1 MKLKQKIFALGALVG
16 LSINGFSQFIENYN
30 FGSSPGWTYLPTTG
44 SGYSIN
50 GSNFLYF
57 SDIQGNSF
65 RRMHRSLSPSIPT
78 LTTSWRLD
86 FSFQYNTNPP
96 TKGIANWLAVLTAGT
111 QDMQCSNLSTFT
123 PTNQDHIGIVLTTP
137 SPTSPNNAVI
147 QIGTKRGTT
156 EATSTGIA
164 VNVNTLYFV
173 TLQRI
178 GPGLLQL
185 HVFSDYA
192 RTIPVAGSGLCFTT
206 FDAATGTGGGVLTHL
221 QHGGV
226 SWAGLGRTATGA
238 VDDIVLNNV
247 DEPTTI
253 SADQLLCTPNQ
264 NPAIIGNTTTNYPGQ
279 FIGTYY
285 WNKLP
290 ENGLPT
296 GLPNFTMDYDPP
308 VLSGTTSYYRQ
319 FNYGCG
325 TITSNTVKITVPV
338 FNPLIDCNVSSDYST
353 TTGWTQTG
361 TNVTVNPA
369 QYGEYKSA
377 SNASSQKITKN
388 IGILPSNKWR
398 VDFEFQYDPS
408 SSFNP
413 GAYMAAIT
421 NDGSDPLSTNQDIVF
436 AGFGQMLSTG
446 PSSTPNLYVWAGSRS
461 DVFGST
467 TYLTSSGITIIQGYA
482 AGQINYVSLE
492 RTCPTTGRI
501 SVFTDAA
508 RTIHAPGSPQYF
520 TIDANVG
527 TAFDY
532 LTTLQHANNIYYNA
546 AGRTSLRIDNLCIDN
561 NYLYGGHR
569 TANST
574 SENNEIIS
582 NETVNETF
590 TVFPNPGTGIY
601 NLSTESI
608 KAGSIEIFDAMGRKV
623 QSIRVT
629 DETPVYKIDLSG
641 HSKGIYIVNVYGNN
655 KTYSK
660 KIILE

>member
-16 LSINGFSQFIENYN
+16 LSMNGFSQFVENYN
-30 FGSSPGWTYLPTTG
+30 YGATTGWTYVPTTG

-50 GSNFLYF
+50 PSNFLYF
-57 SDIQGNSF
+57 NNIQGNSF
-65 RRMHRSLSPSIPT
+65 RRMYKSLSPSIST
-78 LTTSWRLD
+78 LTNYWRLD

-96 TKGIANWLAVLTAGT
+96 TSGIANWLAVLTAGT
-111 QDMQCSNLSTFT
+111 QDMQCVNLVTP
-123 PTNQDHIGIVLTTP
+123 PTNQDQIGVVLMTP
-137 SPTSPNNAVI
+137 SASSPSGAVI

-156 EATSTGIA
+156 QAYSTGIA

-178 GPGLLQL
+178 GPGVLQL

-192 RTIPVAGSGLCFTT
+192 RTLPVAGSGLCFTT
-206 FDAATGTGGGVLTHL
+206 FDNATGTGGSLLTYL

-226 SWAGLGRTATGA
+226 SWAGVERTATGA

-247 DEPTTI
+247 DDPTTI
-253 SADQLLCTPNQ
+253 SANQLLCTPNQ

-279 FIGTYY
+279 FIGTYHWY
-285 WNKLP
+285 KYP

-296 GLPNFTMDYDPP
+296 GLSNTTMDYDPP
-308 VLSGTTSYYRQ
+308 VLPGTTSYNRT
-319 FNYGCG
+319 FDYGCG

-338 FNPLIDCNVSSDYST
+338 FNPAMDCNVASDYST

-361 TNVTVNPA
+361 TDVHINA
-369 QYGEYKSA
+369 AGYGEYKSTP
-377 SNASSQKITKN
+377 NSSSHKITKN
-388 IGILPSNKWR
+388 IGNLPSDKWR

-413 GAYMAAIT
+413 GAYIAAVT
-421 NDGSDPLSTNQDIVF
+421 NDGSDPLSVNQDVVF
-436 AGFGQMLSTG
+436 AGFGEMLATG
-446 PSSTPNLYVWAGSRS
+446 PSSVTNLYIWGGSRS
-461 DVFGST
+461 DASLAT
-467 TYLTSSGITIIQGYA
+467 TYLTSTGITIIQGYG

-520 TIDANVG
+520 TIDANLG
-527 TAFDY
+527 TGADL
-532 LTTLQHANNIYYNA
+532 LTTIEHANNIYYNTA
-546 AGRTSLRIDNLCIDN
+546 TARTSLRVDNLCVDN

-569 TANST
+569 MATTT
-574 SENNEIIS
+574 SIAENNEM
-582 NETVNETF
+582 VNDAF

-601 NLSTESI
+601 TLSTESI
-608 KAGSIEIFDAMGRKV
+608 KDGTIDIFDAMGRKV
-623 QSIRVT
+623 QSMKVT
-629 DETPVYKIDLSG
+629 ADTPMYKIDLSG
-641 HSKGIYIVNVYGNN
+641 QSKGIYIVNVHSNA

>member
-16 LSINGFSQFIENYN
+16 LSMNGFSQFIENFN
-30 FGSSPGWTYLPTTG
+30 FASSPGWTYVPTTG

-57 SDIQGNSF
+57 NNIQGNSF

-86 FSFQYNTNPP
+86 FSFQYNTNPL
-96 TKGIANWLAVLTAGT
+96 TSGIANWLAVLTAGT
-111 QDMQCSNLSTFT
+111 QDMQCVNLVTP
-123 PTNQDHIGIVLTTP
+123 PTNQDQIGVLLQTP
-137 SPTSPNNAVI
+137 SASSPNNAVI
-147 QIGTKRGTT
+147 MIGTKRGTT
-156 EATSTGIA
+156 QAYSTGIA

-178 GPGLLQL
+178 GPDVLQM
-185 HVFSDYA
+185 HVFSDFA
-192 RTIPVAGSGLCFTT
+192 RTMPIAGSGLCFTS
-206 FDAATGTGGGVLTHL
+206 FDPLTGTGGSVLTTL

-226 SWAGLGRTATGA
+226 SWAGLERTATGA
-238 VDDIVLNNV
+238 IDDVVLDNIDN
-247 DEPTTI
+247 PTTI

-279 FIGTYY
+279 FIGTYHWY
-285 WNKLP
+285 KMP
-290 ENGLPT
+290 ENGPPT
-296 GLPNFTMDYDPP
+296 GLTNTTMDYDPP
-308 VLSGTTSYYRQ
+308 VLGGTTSYNRT
-319 FNYGCG
+319 FDYGCG

-338 FNPLIDCNVSSDYST
+338 FNPAMDCNIPSDYST

-361 TNVTVNPA
+361 TDVHINTVG

-377 SNASSQKITKN
+377 GNLTSQKITKN
-388 IGILPSNKWR
+388 IGNLPSDKWR
-398 VDFEFQYDPS
+398 VDFEFQYDPT

-413 GAYMAAIT
+413 GAYIAAIT
-421 NDGSDPLSTNQDIVF
+421 NDGSDPLSTNQDVVF
-436 AGFGQMLSTG
+436 AGFGEMLSTG
-446 PSSTPNLYVWAGSRS
+446 PSSVTNLYIWGGSRS
-461 DVFGST
+461 DVALST
-467 TYLTSSGITIIQGYA
+467 TYLTSTGIPIIQGYG

-501 SVFTDAA
+501 SVFTNAA

-527 TAFDY
+527 TGADL
-532 LTTLQHANNIYYNA
+532 LTTIEHANNIYYNTTA
-546 AGRTSLRIDNLCIDN
+546 RTSLRVDNLCVDN

-569 TANST
+569 MAT
-574 SENNEIIS
+574 SIAENNEV
-582 NETVNETF
+582 VNEAF

-601 NLSTESI
+601 TLSTESI
-608 KAGSIEIFDAMGRKV
+608 KDGVIEIFDAMGRKV
-623 QSIRVT
+623 QSIKVT
-629 DETPVYKIDLSG
+629 PETPMYKIDLSG
-641 HSKGIYIVNVYGNN
+641 HSKGIYIVNVYSNT